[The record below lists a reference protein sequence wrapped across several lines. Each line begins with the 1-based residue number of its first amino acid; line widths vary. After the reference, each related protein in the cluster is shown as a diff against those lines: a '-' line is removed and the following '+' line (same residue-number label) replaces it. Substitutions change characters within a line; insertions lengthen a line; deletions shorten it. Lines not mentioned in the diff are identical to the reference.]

1 MKKYLSCLF
10 TFIICFLVLKYN
22 NVLALSMS
30 ASSTNIKNGSSVN
43 INIYNGDVLGNY
55 KVTSSNPSVLSGGTN
70 LAEFQYPNQSGQ
82 YSFKAVGNGTAT
94 ITFTPIKMSS
104 LSSNGDSYYTETKSI
119 KITVYTPAPVVLSSN
134 NNLSSLGVEGKE
146 LTPGFA
152 QGTLEYSV
160 EMDPETTKV
169 NLTGSVADSSAS
181 VSGLGERDVTDGDNR
196 LEVIVTAQN
205 GTTKTYV
212 VNVKVKEYNPIN
224 VDINSKNLTVIRKKG
239 QIEAPANYNETTLKI
254 GDEEVNAFHSDIT
267 GYTLVGL
274 KDEEGNANL
283 YIYEDG
289 KYMLYNEYSFAQ
301 IKLYPMEANS
311 KDIPSLYHKTTIKL
325 NNKDVVAY
333 KLDDASDYA
342 LIYGMNV
349 DNGKTNLYMYNET
362 ENTIQLYTR
371 EEMKVFDKKLNTYV
385 LAIAVLSGV
394 SVLLFILCIVLL
406 ISKRNK
412 KDKSDTEI
420 KVTQIN
426 KPKRDKK
433 TEDLAREVLNNDKFR
448 L

>member
-1 MKKYLSCLF
+1 MKKYLQICILFLVTF
-10 TFIICFLVLKYN
+10 TFGITEAKAG
-22 NVLALSMS
+22 ALSIS
-30 ASSTNIKNGSSVN
+30 ASSTNVIKGGSVIIRIKASEVA
-43 INIYNGDVLGNY
+43 G
-55 KVTSSNPSVLSGGTN
+55 KVSLSSSNPSVLSGGISSVWVENDT
-70 LAEFQYPNQSGQ
+70 QTYT
-82 YSFKAVGNGTAT
+82 FKANENGSAT
-94 ITFTPIKMSS
+94 VT
-104 LSSNGDSYYTETKSI
+104 LSAIDVSDSNGNAYTASKSVTI
-119 KITVYTPAPVVLSSN
+119 NVYTPAPVILSSN

-371 EEMKVFDKKLNTYV
+371 EEMDLLDKKLNTYV

-394 SVLLFILCIVLL
+394 SVLLFILCIVFL
-406 ISKRNK
+406 ISKRKK

>member
-1 MKKYLSCLF
+1 MKKYLQIFILFLVTF
-10 TFIICFLVLKYN
+10 TFGITGAKAG
-22 NVLALSMS
+22 ALSIS
-30 ASSTNIKNGSSVN
+30 ASSTNVIKGGSVIIRIKASEVA
-43 INIYNGDVLGNY
+43 G
-55 KVTSSNPSVLSGGTN
+55 KVSLSSSNPSVLSGGISSVWVENDT
-70 LAEFQYPNQSGQ
+70 QTYT
-82 YSFKAVGNGTAT
+82 FKANENGSAT
-94 ITFTPIKMSS
+94 VT
-104 LSSNGDSYYTETKSI
+104 LSAIDVSDSNGNAYTASKSVTI
-119 KITVYTPAPVVLSSN
+119 NVYTPAPVVLSSN

-371 EEMKVFDKKLNTYV
+371 EEMDLLDKKLNTYV

>member
-1 MKKYLSCLF
+1 MKKYLQIFILFLVTF
-10 TFIICFLVLKYN
+10 TFGITGAKAG
-22 NVLALSMS
+22 ALSIS
-30 ASSTNIKNGSSVN
+30 ASSTNVIKGGSVIIRIKASEVA
-43 INIYNGDVLGNY
+43 G
-55 KVTSSNPSVLSGGTN
+55 KVSLSSSNPSVLSGGISSVWVENNT
-70 LAEFQYPNQSGQ
+70 QTYT
-82 YSFKAVGNGTAT
+82 FKANENGSAT
-94 ITFTPIKMSS
+94 VT
-104 LSSNGDSYYTETKSI
+104 LSAIDVSDSNGNAYTASKSVTI
-119 KITVYTPAPVVLSSN
+119 NVYTPAPVVLSSN

>member
-1 MKKYLSCLF
+1 MKKYLQIFILFLVTF
-10 TFIICFLVLKYN
+10 TFGITGAKAG
-22 NVLALSMS
+22 ALSIS
-30 ASSTNIKNGSSVN
+30 ASSTNVIKGGSVIIRIKASEVA
-43 INIYNGDVLGNY
+43 G
-55 KVTSSNPSVLSGGTN
+55 KVSLSSSNPSVLSGGISSVWVENDT
-70 LAEFQYPNQSGQ
+70 QTYT
-82 YSFKAVGNGTAT
+82 FKANENGSAT
-94 ITFTPIKMSS
+94 VT
-104 LSSNGDSYYTETKSI
+104 LSAIDVSDSNGNAYTASKSVTI
-119 KITVYTPAPVVLSSN
+119 NVYTPAPVVLSSN

-371 EEMKVFDKKLNTYV
+371 EEMDLLDKKLNTYV

-394 SVLLFILCIVLL
+394 SVLLFILCIVFL
-406 ISKRNK
+406 ISKRKK

>member
-1 MKKYLSCLF
+1 MKKYLQIFILFLVTF
-10 TFIICFLVLKYN
+10 TFGITGAKAG
-22 NVLALSMS
+22 ALSIS
-30 ASSTNIKNGSSVN
+30 ASSTNVIKGGSVIIRIKASEVA
-43 INIYNGDVLGNY
+43 G
-55 KVTSSNPSVLSGGTN
+55 KVSLSSSNPSVLSGGISSVWVENNT
-70 LAEFQYPNQSGQ
+70 QTYT
-82 YSFKAVGNGTAT
+82 FKANENGSAT
-94 ITFTPIKMSS
+94 VT
-104 LSSNGDSYYTETKSI
+104 LSAIDVSDSNGNAYTASKSVTI
-119 KITVYTPAPVVLSSN
+119 NVYTPAPVVLSSN

-371 EEMKVFDKKLNTYV
+371 EEMDLLDKKLNTYV

-394 SVLLFILCIVLL
+394 SVLLFILCIVFL
-406 ISKRNK
+406 ISKRKK

>member
-1 MKKYLSCLF
+1 MKKYLQIFILFLVTF
-10 TFIICFLVLKYN
+10 TFGITGAKAG
-22 NVLALSMS
+22 ALSIS
-30 ASSTNIKNGSSVN
+30 ASSTNVIKGGSVIIRIKASEVA
-43 INIYNGDVLGNY
+43 G
-55 KVTSSNPSVLSGGTN
+55 KVSLTSSNSSVLSGGISSVWVENDT
-70 LAEFQYPNQSGQ
+70 QTYT
-82 YSFKAVGNGTAT
+82 FKANENGSAT
-94 ITFTPIKMSS
+94 VT
-104 LSSNGDSYYTETKSI
+104 LSAIDVSDSNGNAYTASKSVTI
-119 KITVYTPAPVVLSSN
+119 NVYTPAPVILSSN

-205 GTTKTYV
+205 GTTKAYV

-239 QIEAPANYNETTLKI
+239 QIEAPANYNETTVKI

-274 KDEEGNANL
+274 KDEKGSANL

-371 EEMKVFDKKLNTYV
+371 EEMDLLDKKLNTYV

-394 SVLLFILCIVLL
+394 SVLLFILCIVFL
-406 ISKRNK
+406 ISKRKK

>member
-1 MKKYLSCLF
+1 MKKYLQICILFLITF
-10 TFIICFLVLKYN
+10 TFGITGAKAG
-22 NVLALSMS
+22 ALSIS
-30 ASSTNIKNGSSVN
+30 ASSTNVIKGGSVIIRIKASEVA
-43 INIYNGDVLGNY
+43 G
-55 KVTSSNPSVLSGGTN
+55 KVSLSSSNPSVLSGGISSVWVENDT
-70 LAEFQYPNQSGQ
+70 QTYT
-82 YSFKAVGNGTAT
+82 FKANENGSAT
-94 ITFTPIKMSS
+94 VT
-104 LSSNGDSYYTETKSI
+104 LSAIDVSDSNGNAYTASKSVTI
-119 KITVYTPAPVVLSSN
+119 NVYTPAPVVLSSN

-301 IKLYPMEANS
+301 IKLYPMEANN

-371 EEMKVFDKKLNTYV
+371 EEMDLLDKKLNTYV

>member
-1 MKKYLSCLF
+1 MKKYLQIFILFLVTF
-10 TFIICFLVLKYN
+10 TFGITGAKAG
-22 NVLALSMS
+22 ALSIS
-30 ASSTNIKNGSSVN
+30 ASSTNVIKGGSVIIRIKASEVA
-43 INIYNGDVLGNY
+43 G
-55 KVTSSNPSVLSGGTN
+55 KVSLSSSNPSVLSGGISSVWVENDT
-70 LAEFQYPNQSGQ
+70 QTYT
-82 YSFKAVGNGTAT
+82 FKANENGSAT
-94 ITFTPIKMSS
+94 VT
-104 LSSNGDSYYTETKSI
+104 LSAIDVSDSNGNAYTASKSVTI
-119 KITVYTPAPVVLSSN
+119 NVYTPAPVILSSN

-371 EEMKVFDKKLNTYV
+371 EEMDLLDKKLNTYV

-394 SVLLFILCIVLL
+394 SVLLFILCIVFL
-406 ISKRNK
+406 ISKRKK

>member
-1 MKKYLSCLF
+1 MKKYLQIFILFLVTF
-10 TFIICFLVLKYN
+10 TFGITGAKAG
-22 NVLALSMS
+22 ALSIS
-30 ASSTNIKNGSSVN
+30 ASSTNVIKGGSVIIRIKASEVA
-43 INIYNGDVLGNY
+43 G
-55 KVTSSNPSVLSGGTN
+55 KVSLSSSNPSVLSGGISSVWVENDT
-70 LAEFQYPNQSGQ
+70 QTYT
-82 YSFKAVGNGTAT
+82 FKANENGSAT
-94 ITFTPIKMSS
+94 VT
-104 LSSNGDSYYTETKSI
+104 LSAIDVSDSNGNAYTASKSVTI
-119 KITVYTPAPVVLSSN
+119 NVYTPAPVVLSSN